1 MDGNCKQLI
10 LICVFPQGLLRLS
23 KEKISLGGP
32 MWSEYLGNLDIS
44 LIHSNLTCI
53 LVSQDFFFF
62 QTIPLAVILDIY
74 VLNAIKWQK
83 SVMS

>member
-1 MDGNCKQLI
+1 
-10 LICVFPQGLLRLS
+10 
-23 KEKISLGGP
+23 

-53 LVSQDFFFF
+53 LVSQDFFF

-74 VLNAIKWQK
+74 VLNAIKRQK
-83 SVMS
+83 SVMSYSIVLFCSVLLLW